1 MNWVLVGLGVTVII
15 LMYVLYLYVYASS
28 TNLATQLNLNT
39 ASVANTMAITSLPS
53 AKNFAIGVWIYV
65 NSVSSSV
72 TYPILAMTGDG
83 TYPLFYLSL
92 QNTTLSLV
100 LGEKSAG
107 TSTTQSITMT
117 TNFPLQSWTYVA
129 FSVDSTYV
137 DMYLNGKL
145 LQSAKLIGMISPPT
159 VTANIY
165 AGQTLTSASAVGVPG
180 DIMLAKLY
188 RWTNTISPS
197 EVWSQYLA
205 GNGQSWGATKYGMNV
220 GILQNNSQTASF
232 RVI

>member
-83 TYPLFYLSL
+83 TNPLFSLSL
-92 QNTTLSLV
+92 QNTTLSLA
-100 LGEKSAG
+100 LGEKSTNG
-107 TSTTQSITMT
+107 SSTTQSITMT
-117 TNFPLQSWTYVA
+117 TNFPLQTWTYVA

-165 AGQTLTSASAVGVPG
+165 AGQT
-180 DIMLAKLY
+180 
-188 RWTNTISPS
+188 
-197 EVWSQYLA
+197 
-205 GNGQSWGATKYGMNV
+205 
-220 GILQNNSQTASF
+220 
-232 RVI
+232 